1 MVQVGIGVRI
11 VAFVAIHVFFPTM
24 RSPHL
29 LLAAIATYPHFTEAY
44 MRERLKSAPGPSDSG
59 SSATSDVSTS
69 TITKNETNANAQS
82 ECNVNVDGS
91 QRYGEI
97 DISSMR

>member
-1 MVQVGIGVRI
+1 MGAGRDCVRI
-11 VAFVAIHVFFPTM
+11 VAFVAIFFPTM

-44 MRERLKSAPGPSDSG
+44 MQERLKSAPGPSDSC

-69 TITKNETNANAQS
+69 TTTTNVTNANAQS
-82 ECNVNVDGS
+82 ECNVSVDVS
-91 QRYGEI
+91 QRHG
-97 DISSMR
+97 DIGVSSMR